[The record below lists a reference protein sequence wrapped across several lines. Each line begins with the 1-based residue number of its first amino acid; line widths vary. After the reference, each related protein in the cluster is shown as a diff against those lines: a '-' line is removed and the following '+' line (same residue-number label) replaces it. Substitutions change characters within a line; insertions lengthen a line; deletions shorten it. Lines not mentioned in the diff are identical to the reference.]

1 MNLWIRTQNRMRLF
15 NISLDISILEVHDK
29 NEKIKHYMLGC
40 NDYEMDYQLGIYKTK
55 ERALEVMDEINNV
68 KWWKYMASLNFEIFI
83 KTLEE
88 KYNEEEKKE
97 IFKMMNTY
105 EMPLE

>member
-15 NISLDISILEVHDK
+15 NISLDVSVIGILD
-29 NEKIKHYMLGC
+29 EKGNIDHYMIGC
-40 NDYEMDYQLGIYKTK
+40 NDYEMDYELGTYKSK
-55 ERALEVMDEINNV
+55 ERALEVLDEIDNV

-88 KYNEEEKKE
+88 KYNENEKEE